1 MNAHPTTGAV
11 QKTMTLLGVI
21 LFCYLVNMYSQI
33 FFISNHLTF
42 VDLPSRSGTFERHFW
57 QFVFGFLAIGFLS
70 RGHLWSYG
78 INSQNLKSSMQWLV
92 WLYIGVM
99 LLTVIVRL
107 FDTDLLPMNR
117 SEMPR
122 SARDTIMAILIY
134 WMSSP
139 VANQI
144 LFFGFGQTIL
154 MKQFGDT
161 AKIAG
166 VPLVVLISAVL
177 FSLFGVDSAF
187 LIGRLSIM
195 TTFAIGLFSGVV
207 YWKTNSLIT
216 PMLGH
221 AFVLGFPLVV
231 ELLSLTFAP

>member
-1 MNAHPTTGAV
+1 MNGHPTTGAV

-21 LFCYLVNMYSQI
+21 LFCYLVNTYSQI
-33 FFISNHLTF
+33 SFISNQLTF
-42 VDLPSRSGTFERHFW
+42 LDLPSRSGIFERHFW

-78 INSQNLKSSMQWLV
+78 INSQNLKISMRWLIE
-92 WLYIGVM
+92 LYCVIFFSTILARM
-99 LLTVIVRL
+99 LG
-107 FDTDLLPMNR
+107 
-117 SEMPR
+117 SEMLPIG
-122 SARDTIMAILIY
+122 SEEMPANAKDTVMTLLIY

-144 LFFGFGQTIL
+144 LFFGFAQTIF
-154 MKQFGDT
+154 MKLFGDT

-166 VPLVVLISAVL
+166 VPLVVYMSAVL

-187 LIGRLSIM
+187 FIGRLSIV
-195 TTFAIGLFSGVV
+195 TTFAVGIFSGVV

-221 AFVLGFPLVV
+221 AFVFGFPLIIY
-231 ELLSLTFAP
+231 LLQISISK